1 MKRLRQTSS
10 SLSGKPLGRHK
21 GLRRKVDKLKRKL
34 SKPKVK
40 IPVDPVEFFTDV
52 LRIKPYP
59 YQAAFLR
66 DPNPLRVLRWC
77 RRAGKTTVMS
87 GADIHFAAHHP
98 GSTTIITMPKYQQ
111 IKEIYFQSEAGL
123 HAHLAR
129 MPREP
134 KDYYNALIDEE
145 LQTIIRFKNGAQI
158 LPETPEPFTIRGHG
172 PSRINIDEFNF
183 IRQDRDLWLSALLP
197 MTLTRVVHI
206 NIASTPWNK
215 DSIYW
220 QMCFDKHF
228 KMFSGN
234 IHEHSPPRYLKIWR
248 DVLKPKGP
256 LDPKQV
262 DIMRDQY
269 AGDPWRWKREMECA
283 FVSDETSFLP
293 SSLIIKCQN
302 KDLEFAKFEDAPA
315 GNFFVGWDLGRERD
329 YGVAAVID
337 KHVDVYR
344 LVHCHQFPLKTPYVT
359 QMGYIKSLCQR
370 WKTTRSVY
378 YDHTGTKG
386 VDEQI
391 TATHF
396 PGLVGLDFTKPIKHG
411 MAVLLKDL
419 MMTSREADRDLPLKD
434 ARRKFELPYDRDVEA
449 ELNVEQWE
457 QTKGSELYTFSHP
470 QGSHDDRF
478 WAICLAVRAASKSR
492 GQLTVSKGEKPW

>member
-1 MKRLRQTSS
+1 MSTKLKKETE
-10 SLSGKPLGRHK
+10 
-21 GLRRKVDKLKRKL
+21 KLKREVEKATNE
-34 SKPKVK
+34 KCQVK
-40 IPVDPVEFFTDV
+40 IPVDPVEFFKKV

-59 YQAAFLR
+59 YQAAFLE
-66 DPNPLRVLRWC
+66 DSNPLRVLRWC

-129 MPREP
+129 MR
-134 KDYYNALIDEE
+134 KKYYEFLIAEE
-145 LQTIIRFKNGAQI
+145 LQTIIRFRNGAQI

-248 DVLKPKGP
+248 DVQKPDGP
-256 LDPKQV
+256 LDPEQV
-262 DIMRDQY
+262 DIMREQY

-337 KHVDVYR
+337 KHADVYR

-370 WKTTRSVY
+370 WRTVRSVY

-396 PGLVGLDFTKPIKHG
+396 PGLLGVDFTKASKHG

-419 MMTSREADRDLPLKD
+419 MMTARQADRDLPLKD
-434 ARRKFELPYDRDVEA
+434 ARRRFELPYDRDVEA

-478 WAICLAVRAASKSR
+478 WAICLAVLAASKSL

>member
-1 MKRLRQTSS
+1 MKRLKQTSR

-21 GLRRKVDKLKRKL
+21 GLKRQVDKLKRKF
-34 SKPKVK
+34 SKPDVK
-40 IPVDPVEFFTDV
+40 LPTEVITFFKDV

-59 YQAAFLR
+59 YQAEFLL
-66 DPNPLRVLRWC
+66 DPKPLKVLRWC
-77 RRAGKTTVMS
+77 RRAGKTMMMS

-98 GSTTIITMPKYQQ
+98 GSTTIVTMPKYQQ

-123 HAHLAR
+123 HAHLSR
-129 MPREP
+129 MPE
-134 KDYYNALIDEE
+134 KYYDVLIDEE
-145 LQTIIRFKNGAQI
+145 LQTIIRFKNRAQI

-172 PSRINIDEFNF
+172 PKRINIDEFNF

-197 MTLTRVVHI
+197 MTLTRVVYI
-206 NIASTPWNK
+206 NVASTSWNK

-234 IHEHSPPRYLKIWR
+234 IHEHTPPRYLKTWR
-248 DVLKPKGP
+248 DVLKPNGP

-262 DIMRDQY
+262 EIMREQY

-302 KDLEFAKFEDAPA
+302 QDLEFAKFEDALI

-337 KHVDVYR
+337 RQADVYR

-359 QMGYIKSLCQR
+359 QMGYNKSLCQR
-370 WKTTRSVY
+370 WSTINNLY

-396 PGLVGLDFTKPIKHG
+396 PGLVGVDFTKASKHG

-419 MMTSREADRDLPLKD
+419 MMTAREADHAVPLKD
-434 ARRKFELPYDRDVEA
+434 ARRRFELPYDMDVEA
-449 ELNVEQWE
+449 ELNVVQWE
-457 QTKGSELYTFSHP
+457 QSKGSELYTFSHP
-470 QGSHDDRF
+470 ESSHDDRF
-478 WAICLAVRAASKSR
+478 WAICLAVLAASKSP
-492 GQLTVSKGEKPW
+492 GELTVSKGEKPW